1 MKLALRLCA
10 LWLAAMAPVAE
21 AMPTQALGATD
32 QGRQILVMLRMPPEH
47 YRPGSAY
54 SGSYGSAV
62 AQGARQRMAERI
74 AKRHGLTLVQ
84 NWPMP
89 LLGVDCFV
97 MILPADVSPEA
108 AIAQLSRDKGVAWS
122 QPLQLYHAQAA
133 TTGDPLMAAQPAAA
147 QWHLAELHRV
157 ATGRGV
163 SVAVIDS
170 RIDTKHP
177 DLDGQ
182 VVLTQDFVGGRGTA
196 PELHGTA
203 VAGVIAAREGNGA
216 GIAGVAPRARL
227 MGLRACWQQTSAT
240 TLCDTLSLAKALHFA
255 IDRRARVINLSLSGP
270 RDLLLGRLV
279 EAGLARGEAVVAA
292 FDSAAPGGGF
302 PASQPGVIAVAKEG
316 TAGLPARLYLAPG
329 RDIPTTAP
337 GGGWTL
343 VDGTSYAAAH
353 VSGLLALMNERRA
366 AGSSALIRTRGGSL
380 DACASLATASHSC
393 SCECGSG
400 HRLATDD
407 RR

>member
-10 LWLAAMAPVAE
+10 LWLAAMAPVA
-21 AMPTQALGATD
+21 AAVPSQARHATD

-47 YRPGSAY
+47 YRPGSTY

-62 AQGARQRMAERI
+62 AQGARQRLAERI

-97 MILPADVSPEA
+97 MILPADIPPEA

-177 DLDGQ
+177 DLNGQ

-227 MGLRACWQQTSAT
+227 IGLRACWQQTAAT

-302 PASQPGVIAVAKEG
+302 PASQPGVIAVANDG

-366 AGSSALIRTRGGSL
+366 AGSGALIRTRGGSL

-400 HRLATDD
+400 RRLAADE

>member
-10 LWLAAMAPVAE
+10 LWLAAMAPVAV

-62 AQGARQRMAERI
+62 AQSTRQRMAERI

-163 SVAVIDS
+163 SIAVIDS

-177 DLDGQ
+177 DLNGQ

-270 RDLLLGRLV
+270 HDLLLGRLV

-302 PASQPGVIAVAKEG
+302 PASQPGVIAVANDG
-316 TAGLPARLYLAPG
+316 TAGLPARIYLAPG

-353 VSGLLALMNERRA
+353 VSGLLALMNERGA
-366 AGSSALIRTRGGSL
+366 AGPGALIRTRGGSL

-400 HRLATDD
+400 RRLATDD